1 MFDAYIRW
9 EEGVGKR
16 CVGGRCARCTCLSS
30 IELVCC
36 WTRSLVCTC
45 MYVFC
50 GVVLYACI
58 SDDIPNW
65 SLRACRIEWYWH
77 VDVFIYSSSLSL
89 PTVYYTWYTCIQMYS
104 RSCLTLPY
112 LPTLHDESSSSSR
125 KSQQYIYIP
134 SLARESS
141 WTECH
146 PHAIVVR
153 RRLIFYW
160 VRREKRVDFFQPN
173 SPSQMHG
180 IKLCDRI
187 A

>member
-1 MFDAYIRW
+1 MFFAYIRW

-50 GVVLYACI
+50 VLWCVVVYACI

-65 SLRACRIEWYWH
+65 SLRACRIEWYGH

-89 PTVYYTWYTCIQMYS
+89 PTVYYTWHTCIQMDS
-104 RSCLTLPY
+104 RSCFTLPYLTLPY
-112 LPTLHDESSSSSR
+112 QHYTMNRLRRHGNHR
-125 KSQQYIYIP
+125 NIYIP

-141 WTECH
+141 WTERH

-153 RRLIFYW
+153 C
-160 VRREKRVDFFQPN
+160 V
-173 SPSQMHG
+173 
-180 IKLCDRI
+180 
-187 A
+187 